1 MCKSWQIGDSICK
14 SQNLKVSNSRCME
27 SLCPRIMSVYLQIP
41 SIFWINE
48 RVAKRTF
55 IYNVWIKY
63 IINTFI
69 IFPHIVLTTFL
80 WVRNLLYMLLKWENR
95 SPSKLR
101 NFLKITQLQGIR
113 NWFELVIQSLKG
125 QFSSISLKFS
135 SRQK

>member
-14 SQNLKVSNSRCME
+14 SQNLKVSNSRCIE

-48 RVAKRTF
+48 RVARRTF

>member
-14 SQNLKVSNSRCME
+14 SQNLKVSNSRCIE